1 MNEVDEKYHDLASNA
16 LFKGLYDCRIQDHVS
31 LNIEK
36 SEILKAFDYSGSILR
51 GNSGDDHYRMM
62 AETVFETC
70 IRLARCLF
78 FPMEARTL
86 VLQGKQYSITAEQQ
100 LEVLRRNLKELEQYE
115 S

>member
-1 MNEVDEKYHDLASNA
+1 MNELDEKYHDLARGA
-16 LFKGLYDCRIQDHVS
+16 LFKGLQDCQLQDDVS
-31 LNIEK
+31 LKFEN

-51 GNSGDDHYRMM
+51 SNSGDDHYRLI

-78 FPMEARTL
+78 FPPEARTI
-86 VLQGKQYSITAEQQ
+86 VLRGKQYSIAAEQQ
-100 LEVLRRNLKELEQYE
+100 LEVMRRNLKELEQYE